1 MYASHKKDINRHKS
15 FHPLTFQNLSRV
27 ERGLEK
33 EEEKKKAKEQRNAE
47 LLHDQEQRRYDDLVI
62 SASGDSIA
70 ARVAKFRQVENIF
83 AAEEDKPA
91 LQSEAVAVMG
101 QKTSALTFQK
111 DPLEAKKSTQKR
123 QRDDV
128 TTENEKGGSEGQS
141 FGGAGRK
148 EEERKVSGSLV
159 TGFITKSDAVQLR
172 KELDKLQKERYD
184 PLRRVEQFQN
194 RTVAAEAKRRALE
207 ARAASNNSRGD
218 LQKDIIHSRLQELL
232 DMKK

>member
-33 EEEKKKAKEQRNAE
+33 EEEKKKAKEQRSAE

-62 SASGDSIA
+62 SASGDSIPHVL
-70 ARVAKFRQVENIF
+70 RSLDKWKIFLRQRRIN
-83 AAEEDKPA
+83 PHCSRRR
-91 LQSEAVAVMG
+91 LPMG

-172 KELDKLQKERYD
+172 KELDKLQKERHD